1 MVRGRRRVVAVAA
14 AVAALFVLTACGD
27 DSESSDSTGS
37 SGTEEETSLQTLT
50 DGKLTIGTG
59 QPAYSPWVE
68 DDKPE
73 SGKGFEAAVAYA
85 VADKLGFAKDD
96 VVWVRTPFDTVIAP
110 GPKDFDF
117 NIQQFAITDERKK
130 AVDFSSAYY
139 LTAPALVSLEGNKG
153 ADAKSLA
160 DLKDVTIGGAVGT
173 TTVAAVEEVVAPNK
187 KVQPFNSNEDA
198 VQALRTKAIDV
209 LAVDLPTAL
218 YLSSAELDGGV
229 LVGQLDSDLG
239 GEELG
244 LLLEKDSPLT
254 APVTEA
260 VDELRNEGVLDDL
273 AATWLT
279 DTAGAPVL
287 K

>member
-1 MVRGRRRVVAVAA
+1 MARQRR
-14 AVAALFVLTACGD
+14 VAALAIAAAALLALSACGTD
-27 DSESSDSTGS
+27 DTSSSSDG
-37 SGTEEETSLQTLT
+37 GVQTLT

-96 VVWVRTPFDTVIAP
+96 VVWVRTPFDTVISP

-117 NIQQFAITDERKK
+117 NIQQFSISEQRKK
-130 AVDFSSAYY
+130 AVDFSSPYY
-139 LTAPALVSLEGNKG
+139 VTAPALVSIKGNAG
-153 ADAKSLA
+153 ADATSVA
-160 DLKDVTIGGAVGT
+160 DLKDVVIGGAVGT
-173 TTVAAVEEVVAPNK
+173 TTLTAVEDLVDPSKEV
-187 KVQPFNSNEDA
+187 QTFNSNEDA
-198 VQALRTKAIDV
+198 VQALRTNAIDV

-218 YLSSAELDGGV
+218 YLANAELDNGV
-229 LVGQLDSDLG
+229 VVGQLDSDQG
-239 GEELG
+239 GEEFG

-254 APVTEA
+254 DPVTKA
-260 VDELRNEGVLDDL
+260 VDELRDEGVLDDL
-273 AATWLT
+273 AKQWLT

>member
-1 MVRGRRRVVAVAA
+1 MARHRRAA
-14 AVAALFVLTACGD
+14 ALAIAAAALLALSACGAD
-27 DSESSDSTGS
+27 DTSGSSDG
-37 SGTEEETSLQTLT
+37 GVQTLT

-96 VVWVRTPFDTVIAP
+96 VVWVRTPFDTVISP

-117 NIQQFAITDERKK
+117 NIQQFSISEQRKK
-130 AVDFSSAYY
+130 AVDFSSPYY
-139 LTAPALVSLEGNKG
+139 VTAPALVSIKGNAG
-153 ADAKSLA
+153 ADATSVA
-160 DLKDVTIGGAVGT
+160 DLKDVVIGGAVGT
-173 TTVAAVEEVVAPNK
+173 TTLTAVEDLVDPSKEV
-187 KVQPFNSNEDA
+187 QTFNSNEDA
-198 VQALRTKAIDV
+198 VQALRTNAIDV

-218 YLSSAELDGGV
+218 YLANAELDNGV
-229 LVGQLDSDLG
+229 VVGQLDSDQG
-239 GEELG
+239 GEEFG

-254 APVTEA
+254 DPVTKA
-260 VDELRNEGVLDDL
+260 VDELRDEGVLDDL
-273 AATWLT
+273 AKQWLT
-279 DTAGAPVL
+279 DTAGAPIL

>member
-1 MVRGRRRVVAVAA
+1 MARSRR
-14 AVAALFVLTACGD
+14 VAALAIAAALLAVSACGTD
-27 DSESSDSTGS
+27 DTSSS
-37 SGTEEETSLQTLT
+37 SADGEVQTLT

-96 VVWVRTPFDTVIAP
+96 VVWVRTPFDTVISP

-117 NIQQFAITDERKK
+117 NIQQFSISEQRKK
-130 AVDFSSAYY
+130 AVDFSSPYY
-139 LTAPALVSLEGNKG
+139 VTAPALVSIKGNAG
-153 ADAKSLA
+153 ADATSVA
-160 DLKDVTIGGAVGT
+160 DLKDVVIGGAVGT
-173 TTVAAVEEVVAPNK
+173 TTLTAVEDLVDPSKEV
-187 KVQPFNSNEDA
+187 QTFNSNEDA
-198 VQALRTKAIDV
+198 VQALRTNAIDV

-218 YLSSAELDGGV
+218 YLANAELDNGV
-229 LVGQLDSDLG
+229 VVGQLDSDQG
-239 GEELG
+239 GEEFG

-254 APVTEA
+254 EPVTKA
-260 VDELRNEGVLDDL
+260 VDELRDEGVLDDL
-273 AATWLT
+273 AKQWLT
-279 DTAGAPVL
+279 DTAGAPIL

>member
-1 MVRGRRRVVAVAA
+1 MSRRTRVAA
-14 AVAALFVLTACGD
+14 FATVAAAALFVLSACGD
-27 DSESSDSTGS
+27 SEPTKSAGSD
-37 SGTEEETSLQTLT
+37 EKTSLQTLA
-50 DGKLTIGTG
+50 DGKLTIGTA

-73 SGKGFEAAVAYA
+73 SGKGFESAVAYA

-117 NIQQFAITDERKK
+117 NIQQFSITDARKK
-130 AVDFSSAYY
+130 AVDFSSPYY
-139 LTAPALVSLEGNKG
+139 VTAPALISIKGNKG

-160 DLKDVTIGGAVGT
+160 DLKDVAIGAAVGT
-173 TTVAAVEEVVAPNK
+173 TTLTAVEEAVAPTK

-198 VQALRTKAIDV
+198 VQALRTKSIDV

-218 YLSSAELDGGV
+218 YLANAELDNGV
-229 LVGQLDSDLG
+229 LVGQLDSDQG
-239 GEELG
+239 GDQFG
-244 LLLEKDSPLT
+244 LLLAKDSPLT
-254 APVTEA
+254 KPVTAA
-260 VDELRNEGVLDDL
+260 VDALRDDGALDDL
-273 AATWLT
+273 AAKWLT
-279 DTAGAPVL
+279 DTAGAPIL

>member
-1 MVRGRRRVVAVAA
+1 MSSRTRVAAVATVAA
-14 AVAALFVLTACGD
+14 AALLALSACGS
-27 DSESSDSTGS
+27 SEPAKSKGSDK
-37 SGTEEETSLQTLT
+37 EASLQTLT

-96 VVWVRTPFDTVIAP
+96 VVWVRTQFDTVISP

-130 AVDFSSAYY
+130 AVDFSSPYY
-139 LTAPALVSLEGNKG
+139 ATAPALISLKGNKG

-160 DLKDVTIGGAVGT
+160 ELKGVAIGAAVGT
-173 TTVAAVEEVVAPNK
+173 TTLTAVQDAVAPDK

-218 YLSSAELDGGV
+218 YLTSAELDNGV
-229 LVGQLDSDLG
+229 IVGQLDSDEG
-239 GEELG
+239 GENLG
-244 LLLEKDSPLT
+244 LLLPRT
-254 APVTEA
+254 P
-260 VDELRNEGVLDDL
+260 R
-273 AATWLT
+273 
-279 DTAGAPVL
+279 
-287 K
+287 